1 MSFSIEQYQLVTMF
15 IAGTLSVM
23 LAAAVYFLVIRET
36 VRVQHRPGVVIAAV
50 YTGIAAFHY
59 QQMLTSW
66 KGAFNLVGDRY
77 VSSGAPLFHGYRY
90 ADWLITVPLL
100 VAQLVMVL
108 RLEAEQSKRLIVR
121 LGVAAAAMVALGYP
135 GEIASSNGGKLLF
148 WSLGFIPFA
157 YLVYVLYV
165 GMSDSLRRQ
174 PESVARLVSNARL
187 LLVGS
192 WMAYPIVFLFPI
204 IGLDSAMGTVLRQV
218 GYSVADVVAKPLF
231 GLLLLRIALA
241 KSKAEDVAEAAPT
254 AVGTPTIP
262 TVPTFTKSTAT
273 SPLSNLDD
281 DFDDDFD
288 DDVAVPKPPA
298 ITSR

>member
-23 LAAAVYFLVIRET
+23 LAAAVYFLVMRET
-36 VRVQHRPGVVIAAV
+36 VRVTHRPGVVIAAV

-66 KGAFNLVGDRY
+66 KGSFKLVGDRY
-77 VSSGAPLFHGYRY
+77 VSTGAPLFHGYRY

-108 RLEAEQSKRLIVR
+108 RLEADQSKRLIVR

-148 WSLGFIPFA
+148 WGLGFIPFA
-157 YLVYVLYV
+157 YLVYVLYI

-187 LLVGS
+187 LLLGS
-192 WMAYPIVFLFPI
+192 WLAYPVVFLFPI
-204 IGLDSAMGTVLRQV
+204 LGLDSAMGTVMRQV

-241 KSKAEDVAEAAPT
+241 KSKAEDLSEAAP
-254 AVGTPTIP
+254 VVSESMSVP
-262 TVPTFTKSTAT
+262 TVPTFTKSAVT

-288 DDVAVPKPPA
+288 DVVVPKPPV